1 MNQPL
6 RTCLSCRRSFWSG
19 GTRTEENYCPACQQ
33 EEGLPGESVPV
44 MLSGSTAVR
53 DTLRFVALSALPP
66 ENRRPVGKGGGRP
79 GSRKQRRAETVGAQP
94 VESEVSDDS
103 GEAMAP
109 PAVRSLPLSTYRQLG
124 FNCPSCYTV
133 LVIKDPENYD
143 GRAAP
148 CPYCA
153 VNIMPPRIAPSSP
166 FTLVSS
172 PVHTPAALPGRSR
185 SREEAMDDGSASR
198 HPTAVEA
205 ELA

>member
-19 GTRTEENYCPACQQ
+19 GARTEEIYCPACQQ

-66 ENRRPVGKGGGRP
+66 ENRHPVRKGGGRP
-79 GSRKQRRAETVGAQP
+79 GLRVPRRLMAVRPKP
-94 VESEVSDDS
+94 VESDDS

-198 HPTAVEA
+198 HPTTVEA
-205 ELA
+205 EVA